1 MVVNTMVTEDE
12 STSQSGFGST
22 LGSLQDVLPTIDSSG
37 DSDLAGYLFVLPN
50 IIVFSIFLLG
60 PVLFAFYLAFLDWNI
75 FLGRGE
81 WAWTTVF
88 GVRLPLG
95 NFVSILTPWPWENN
109 WASLRSPS
117 YNLWWFALRNTFLYV
132 IVVVPAQ
139 IIGAFFLALALDS
152 RIRGKKALRAA
163 YFMPVMLTSAASGVI
178 WRWLLASNGVVN
190 EILRPLGLA
199 HGWANDPNT
208 ALWALTIIGIW
219 GGIGFNMIFYLA
231 GLQNIPEEL
240 YEAARIDGASG
251 WDRIREVTW
260 PNLRNTN
267 FFVIVLSII
276 GTFQIFGIALVF
288 AEGGP
293 YYSTTTAVV
302 HIYNTA
308 FVYADYGEGA
318 AMAFILFCIL
328 FAFSYYQYRYRQ
340 QEEVEY

>member
-1 MVVNTMVTEDE
+1 M
-12 STSQSGFGST
+12 S
-22 LGSLQDVLPTIDSSG
+22 
-37 DSDLAGYLFVLPN
+37 
-50 IIVFSIFLLG
+50 
-60 PVLFAFYLAFLDWNI
+60 
-75 FLGRGE
+75 GRG
-81 WAWTTVF
+81 
-88 GVRLPLG
+88 RL
-95 NFVSILTPWPWENN
+95 FSVVSILTPWPWENN

-117 YNLWWFALRNTFLYV
+117 YNLWWFALRNTFIYV

-199 HGWANDPNT
+199 HGWASDPNT

-328 FAFSYYQYRYRQ
+328 FIFSYYQYRYRQ